1 LKAEEVKPLTEFLVR
16 ELVEH
21 PELVRVS
28 STESADGLSIEV
40 AVGPDD
46 VGKVIGRDGRT
57 IQSIRNIV
65 SALGRKIGTRVRVEL
80 LGEKKPPGETPHS
93 IASASTDAPVALQ
106 DS

>member
-1 LKAEEVKPLTEFLVR
+1 MKPLTEFLVR

-28 STESADGLSIEV
+28 STESPEGLSIEV

-65 SALGRKIGTRVRVEL
+65 NVLGRKNGTRVRVEL
-80 LGEKKPPGETPHS
+80 LGEKKPLTGTPLS
-93 IASASTDAPVALQ
+93 TSAASADSPVALQ